1 MICMYI
7 FLYVIYLPLLLI
19 NIKKSTLGTKVLQ
32 GQGSY
37 YDGNFWYFGFQI
49 NNKINKHLFI
59 LFIYFSK

>member
-37 YDGNFWYFGFQI
+37 YGGNFWYFGF
-49 NNKINKHLFI
+49 
-59 LFIYFSK
+59 

>member
-37 YDGNFWYFGFQI
+37 YDGNFGT
-49 NNKINKHLFI
+49 LD
-59 LFIYFSK
+59 SK

>member
-32 GQGSY
+32 GQESY
-37 YDGNFWYFGFQI
+37 YDGNFWHFGF
-49 NNKINKHLFI
+49 
-59 LFIYFSK
+59 

>member
-37 YDGNFWYFGFQI
+37 YDGNFWHFGFKINNQI
-49 NNKINKHLFI
+49 NNHLFI
-59 LFIYFSK
+59 LFIYLS